1 MEKYREASLLL
12 NNLEEIE
19 KDKEGWNLWIRIM
32 RILCSIELLKLNLI
46 DYDIESFRK
55 YIQRLNRSRD
65 VRKRDQLI
73 LKVLLELD
81 RCDYDFEEVSEK
93 QEKTLDNLK
102 SLNKEFRWQ
111 PNSPELILFHDWFE
125 AKLVNKAYSPNFD
138 RYRKESSKESSKKTK
153 ELKTQESI
161 KHQGQLAIEF

>member
-1 MEKYREASLLL
+1 L

-93 QEKTLDNLK
+93 QEKTLEMLK
-102 SLNKEFRWQ
+102 SLDKEYKWQ
-111 PNSPELILFHDWFE
+111 PNSPELILFHDWFQ
-125 AKLVNKAYSPNFD
+125 AKLNKQAYHPNFD
-138 RYRKESSKESSKKTK
+138 IYRKVISKKSIKKDKESKA
-153 ELKTQESI
+153 QESNNY
-161 KHQGQLAIEF
+161 QGQLAIEF